1 MSYVDMQYTGPEW
14 NNSTPPPLNAANLL
28 DISRALEA
36 VNITQDDR
44 SALSVEQ
51 EDKLGT
57 VLTKLNTALKN
68 FANNS
73 SSSTLTTVGNAF
85 SPICYGSYIGNGG
98 RTASISYRNSYRG
111 AMKAKAFIVAN
122 SVKADGNFASGI
134 GMCTNNSNTGLM
146 IYSGNNIQANSV
158 EVTFS
163 VNSISFETRESSGGL
178 NNSGKTYTYLI
189 FG

>member
-1 MSYVDMQYTGPEW
+1 MSYVDMQYVSPEW
-14 NNSTPPPLNAANLL
+14 DNNAPPPLNSSNLL
-28 DISRALEA
+28 DIGHALEA
-36 VNITQDDR
+36 VNITQNDR
-44 SALSVEQ
+44 SALSVGK

-68 FANNS
+68 FANSS

-98 RTASISYRNSYRG
+98 QTARISYRNSYRG

-122 SVKADGNFASGI
+122 SVYADGNFASGI

-146 IYSGNNIQANSV
+146 IYGGNNIQENSV

-163 VNSISFETRESSGGL
+163 VNSISFETREYSGGL
-178 NNSGKTYTYLI
+178 NDSGKTYTYLI